1 MSNKNN
7 IYSKDFSTVGMYL
20 VQMAFFSLFQHF
32 GPFQHFAVKTIL
44 IAMYFAIP
52 NPQSLHDQAKSWL
65 QRVITM
71 LFP

>member
-32 GPFQHFAVKTIL
+32 AVKTII
-44 IAMYFAIP
+44 IAVYFAIP

-65 QRVITM
+65 QRDITM